1 MVANKKLKMMTNYKT
16 TSTKSSRPRF
26 REVLIIGFSLRKIVF
41 WIDGRL
47 REVIAYGRAE
57 EAKPYLPN

>member
-1 MVANKKLKMMTNYKT
+1 MKNYKT
-16 TSTKSSRPRF
+16 TTTKSSRPRF